1 VKTLFPVRKRT
12 AESGTVAVCFR
23 NGRIDIARIIR
34 AGDAQP
40 VLDLCASEEVGDS
53 EADTLNRLRRE
64 HGLDRAHCVTL
75 ISEGDYQLQV
85 MDAPE
90 VPDEELKDAVR
101 WRLNDVLD
109 YPADTATVDV
119 FSVPGDPGSPTRTR
133 PVYAVAARNEL
144 IAERMESFSE
154 AKLALKVIDIPEM
167 AQRNLASMYETPG
180 RALALLSL
188 SAERGLLT
196 FTADG
201 ELYLARGID
210 VGLAQLGHAEGDLRK
225 QLLDRLVL
233 EVQRSLDHF
242 DRQFSFLSLSRLVLA
257 PLPEDTGLQTYL
269 AENLYVP
276 VEEARLQDA
285 IDISRVPELKS
296 RAMQAE
302 RFMAIGA
309 ALRSE
314 IGA

>member
-1 VKTLFPVRKRT
+1 MG
-12 AESGTVAVCFR
+12 AVAVCFR
-23 NGRIDIARIIR
+23 SGRIDVARISR
-34 AGDAQP
+34 AGGAQP
-40 VLDLCASEEVGDS
+40 ILELCASERIEAS
-53 EADTLNRLRRE
+53 EADTLSRLRRK
-64 HGLDRAHCVTL
+64 HGLDRAACVTL

-90 VPDEELKDAVR
+90 VPEEELQEAVR

-119 FSVPGDPGSPTRTR
+119 FSVPGDPNSPTRTR
-133 PVYAVAARNEL
+133 SVYAVAARNEL

-154 AKLALKVIDIPEM
+154 ARLSLRVIDIPEM
-167 AQRNLASMYETPG
+167 AQRNLAAMYETPG

-188 SAERGLLT
+188 SDDRGMLT
-196 FTADG
+196 FTAAG

-210 VGLAQLGHAEGDLRK
+210 IGLAQLEHAEGDLRT

-242 DRQFSFLSLSRLVLA
+242 DRQFSFLTLSRLVLA
-257 PLPEDTGLQTYL
+257 PLPEDAGLGRYL
-269 AENLYVP
+269 AESLYVP

-285 IDISRVPELKS
+285 IDISRVPELMS
-296 RAMQAE
+296 PAMQAE
-302 RFMAIGA
+302 RFMVIGA
-309 ALRSE
+309 ALRTE
-314 IGA
+314 NGA